1 MMEQPSATP
10 THDTNER
17 VSERVSEFQTRAA
30 SLRHS
35 RTHSHTPSRTSTP
48 WYLSHC
54 LFLAIL
60 MVRVLRH
67 TSERVIPWWLTFSPL
82 LLACATLLLVKS
94 SEAYITFTHTRANS
108 LTHAHTHSQNSYRVY
123 CALVDHVGYTTTVVL
138 ACVYLSTHSLTH
150 SNFGSSVRSTH
161 DHCYSLTRS
170 QDDELASTTLTHY
183 RSTLYIVAVQLPHSL
198 THAYSAAIATRAE
211 DGWIRT
217 REVECSGDPTVD
229 DVQWRSGGSSAVA
242 VLMYF
247 LSHSLQCFTTRARDY
262 THAAVRHAAARA
274 GCVLLLVL
282 LLVSACAD
290 V

>member
-138 ACVYLSTHSLTH
+138 ACVYLSTHSLIPTLGVVCGPLMITATLSLAHRMMNLPPLHSRTIGRLFISSLFNCLTH
-150 SNFGSSVRSTH
+150 SLMR
-161 DHCYSLTRS
+161 
-170 QDDELASTTLTHY
+170 
-183 RSTLYIVAVQLPHSL
+183 IVQP
-198 THAYSAAIATRAE
+198 
-211 DGWIRT
+211 
-217 REVECSGDPTVD
+217 
-229 DVQWRSGGSSAVA
+229 
-242 VLMYF
+242 
-247 LSHSLQCFTTRARDY
+247 
-262 THAAVRHAAARA
+262 
-274 GCVLLLVL
+274 LLLVL
-282 LLVSACAD
+282 KMDGYTHVKWSVVAIPLWMMCSGAVVAVVLLLYLSTFFHIHSNASLRVHATTLMLLCATQLLVLAVCSFLSSYW
-290 V
+290 